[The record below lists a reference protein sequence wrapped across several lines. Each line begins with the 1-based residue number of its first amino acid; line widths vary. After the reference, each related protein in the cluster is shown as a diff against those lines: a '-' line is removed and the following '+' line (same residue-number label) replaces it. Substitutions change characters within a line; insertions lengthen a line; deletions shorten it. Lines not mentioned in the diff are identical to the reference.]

1 MTTDSTFLFHT
12 ALDKL
17 IPGVQWHDDHISHT
31 TSAYLQADDHTSAEM
46 VWVWPVHDTGWD
58 LDCLADDCLPM
69 VQRVLDTFQRHVPS
83 GNVGTV
89 KCYMAPRKA
98 ADAKS
103 DPGWLEWGVVLL
115 DHVGN
120 TRLFI
125 AHIQRAIGA
134 PVERHT

>member
-1 MTTDSTFLFHT
+1 METSNTFLFHT

-17 IPGVQWHDDHISHT
+17 IPGVQWRDDHISHT

-69 VQRVLDTFQRHVPS
+69 VQRVLDTFQRHVS
-83 GNVGTV
+83 TGRVGTV

-103 DPGWLEWGVVLL
+103 DPNWLEWGVVLL

-134 PVERHT
+134 DVERHT